1 MKATKDFYLDGLRR
15 MDWDT
20 FRFGSYN
27 LKDWHYDE
35 ILGFLN
41 RLENNIFPLDDWKV
55 VKTSKGIAYNGKQ
68 QFDLYDVEEYIKRCN
83 DMLVTPTLERLFD
96 IECRNLFREGKVI
109 IDGRILTIAEARTY
123 VEQKIKNQLRI
134 IYNFN
139 GD

>member
-1 MKATKDFYLDGLRR
+1 MKETKDFYLDGLRR
-15 MDWDT
+15 MNWDT

-27 LKDWHYDE
+27 LKDWH
-35 ILGFLN
+35 N
-41 RLENNIFPLDDWKV
+41 
-55 VKTSKGIAYNGKQ
+55 
-68 QFDLYDVEEYIKRCN
+68 VEEYIKKCN

-123 VEQKIKNQLRI
+123 VEQKIKNQLRT

-139 GD
+139 GN

>member
-20 FRFGSYN
+20 FQFGSY
-27 LKDWHYDE
+27 KMKEWHYDE
-35 ILGFLN
+35 VLDFLDC
-41 RLENNIFPLDDWKV
+41 LEHDIFPWKDYKV
-55 VKTSKGIAYNGKQ
+55 IRTDKGMAYDGKQ
-68 QFDLYDVEEYIKRCN
+68 QFDLYNVEEYIKRCN

-96 IECRNLFREGKVI
+96 IECRNLFREGRVI